1 MMQTSS
7 STVPTGNHLKPV
19 IAAVVPSSGTPW
31 VCWKDA
37 VCLCVLCSGRDPR
50 PVFPEQNLGL

>member
-7 STVPTGNHLKPV
+7 STVPTGNHIKLV
-19 IAAVVPSSGTPW
+19 IAAIVPSSGTPW
-31 VCWKDA
+31 VHRKGA
-37 VCLCVLCSGRDPR
+37 AYLCVLCSGRDPA